1 MTWRQF
7 IECIGGLSAESR
19 THHALHAETAA
30 TPVEEP
36 MLEGAAA
43 ERALFGVLAGMT
55 G

>member
-19 THHALHAETAA
+19 THGALHAEADA
-30 TPVEEP
+30 PAEEP